1 MADDFKIDQN
11 SQTAHSP
18 RSGSVPMNFTNTLP
32 FSRRELLGETIS
44 KRRGYLEMDSAQG
57 SHNNIEIVEKDTTVG
72 RSPDCTVQ
80 LQLNNISRVHAKF
93 CMENGEYIVEDF
105 ACTNGS
111 FVNGIQISRC
121 ILKDGDVIE
130 VGEAK
135 FHFYEEKVR
144 QK

>member
-1 MADDFKIDQN
+1 MPC
-11 SQTAHSP
+11 SEYV
-18 RSGSVPMNFTNTLP
+18 GW
-32 FSRRELLGETIS
+32 
-44 KRRGYLEMDSAQG
+44 YLRTPA
-57 SHNNIEIVEKDTTVG
+57 
-72 RSPDCTVQ
+72 
-80 LQLNNISRVHAKF
+80 LNDYHYVSI

-105 ACTNGS
+105 ASTNGS